1 MDIRYDFNEHL
12 DLRIMRKQLS
22 HYIGKMPELKY
33 QIYLKDF
40 RIEIDIIQNVDDTTS
55 TYHEVR
61 ITMFDMV
68 RSSDLI
74 SAKYLIIPSLDMR
87 FNEIPLIKSMYD
99 FKFNSAN
106 AHFKSNNASDT
117 VDKLCNLIKLVHKIN
132 RLKAFL

>member
-12 DLRIMRKQLS
+12 DLRIMRKQLN

-33 QIYLKDF
+33 QVYLKDF
-40 RIEIDIIQNVDDTTS
+40 RIEIEIIQNVDDATS

-68 RSSDLI
+68 RKSDLI
-74 SAKYLIIPSLDMR
+74 NANYLIVPTTDMR
-87 FNEIPLIKSMYD
+87 FNELTLIKSMYD
-99 FKFNSAN
+99 FKFNSPH
-106 AHFKSNNASDT
+106 AHFKSNNASET

-132 RLKAFL
+132 SLKAFL